1 MFQGG
6 DNQDEIIGW
15 HTGCMSAKRAGALV
29 AKPDNDGVKSGA
41 EGKLGR
47 EGQGGTYFLT
57 AWAHMLV
64 LDCCKS
70 EATQGLCIR

>member
-57 AWAHMLV
+57 A
-64 LDCCKS
+64 
-70 EATQGLCIR
+70 